1 MAAKLTTLTQKI
13 ATQLHLVAE
22 SCTICS
28 SRSRR
33 PVRKLLDTPS
43 YVVATYFTTD
53 GNQKT
58 TLQLDILSFLIWFLF
73 SDFCVEHL

>member
-1 MAAKLTTLTQKI
+1 
-13 ATQLHLVAE
+13 
-22 SCTICS
+22 
-28 SRSRR
+28 
-33 PVRKLLDTPS
+33 LDTPS